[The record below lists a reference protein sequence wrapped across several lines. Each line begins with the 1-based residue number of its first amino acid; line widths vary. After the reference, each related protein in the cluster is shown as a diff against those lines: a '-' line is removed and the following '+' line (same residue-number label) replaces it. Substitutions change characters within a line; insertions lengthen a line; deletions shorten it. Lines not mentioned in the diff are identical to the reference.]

1 MLIKT
6 GLHYIADW
14 FTSYLHDREQR
25 VIVQGDM
32 SEATPIRWGV
42 PQGSVI
48 GPLLFIFYTTPLQ
61 EIIESHGVSCMMYA
75 DDLQLYVSVKQG
87 EQHLAIST
95 VEACL
100 RDVRYWMKTNQLVL
114 NDTPCYFT
122 EEEISRITSCTH
134 W

>member
-32 SEATPIRWGV
+32 SEAIPIRWGV

-48 GPLLFIFYTTPLQ
+48 GPLLFICYTTSLQ

-75 DDLQLYVSVKQG
+75 DDQQLYVSVKPG

-95 VEACL
+95 LEACL
-100 RDVRYWMKTNQLVL
+100 RDVGYS
-114 NDTPCYFT
+114 
-122 EEEISRITSCTH
+122 IG
-134 W
+134 